1 MPYTWLLETFL
12 VIMTEHCYG
21 IHWEEA
27 ILLLMFYSAQVYF
40 YKKRI
45 IQSLTSTAAKAK
57 KICLRLTNK
66 LEIQ

>member
-40 YKKRI
+40 YKKG
-45 IQSLTSTAAKAK
+45 
-57 KICLRLTNK
+57 
-66 LEIQ
+66 